1 MVPGNRYRVA
11 ERGPRGQN
19 DSARTAGTEP
29 HGDRR
34 GVLPRAVAALGYRDD
49 VLEVMDAESVRRWVV
64 VTRAALAA
72 RRAEIDALNVYP
84 VPDGDTG
91 TNMYLTLDQALHA
104 TRTEQE
110 RLGEEGQPRLDV
122 EVAAMSRA
130 ALMSARGN
138 SGVILSQL
146 VRGVSDVVAGEHLTV
161 VDAPAVARSIA
172 QGARRARESV
182 VRPQEGTIL
191 TVADATAAAAQQVA
205 REGGSLGELTV
216 AAVTAAR
223 EALARTPEQLQVLAD
238 AGVVDAGG
246 AGYLLF
252 IEALDRVVHDKGPAR
267 HFAVDDFILNT
278 TLERRADWSHDG
290 GDRAPTAEY
299 QGHDARGGHDGP
311 AYEVMYL
318 LREVPEEG
326 VAVLRRDLDTLGD
339 CVVVSSAEDLTHVHV
354 HTDDIGGVLQA
365 GLAHGA
371 PDRVAVTVLETTAAA
386 PQRGVSL
393 VACAAGPG
401 IAEVITQSGAISV
414 PSGPGRRASAGEL
427 VAAVREGGTEEVI
440 LLPNDRDTRMAA
452 DVAAQAAAQEGRT
465 VHVIGST
472 TAVQGLAALAVFDP
486 GQTVTQNVLAMTHT
500 AAATRHGGVTVAVK
514 SGLTSGGACEIGDVL
529 GVVAGDI
536 TIVGSDMDEVAREVL
551 DAITGTG
558 AELVT
563 VLVGEDAPEGLV
575 ERLTARVE
583 SQRVEVEVIDG
594 GQPHYPLLFGVE

>member
-1 MVPGNRYRVA
+1 
-11 ERGPRGQN
+11 
-19 DSARTAGTEP
+19 
-29 HGDRR
+29 
-34 GVLPRAVAALGYRDD
+34 
-49 VLEVMDAESVRRWVV
+49 MDAESVRRWVV

-110 RLGEEGQPRLDV
+110 RLGEEGLPRLDV

-161 VDAPAVARSIA
+161 VDTPAVARSIA

-191 TVADATAAAAQQVA
+191 TVADATAAAAEQVA

-290 GDRAPTAEY
+290 GDRAPAAGY
-299 QGHDARGGHDGP
+299 DHDGHDGP

-318 LREVPEEG
+318 LREVPEDG
-326 VAVLRRDLDTLGD
+326 VVALRRELDGLGD

-354 HTDDIGGVLQA
+354 HTDDIGGALQA

-371 PDRVAVTVLETTAAA
+371 PDRVVVTPLETTAGT
-386 PQRGVSL
+386 PQLGVSL

-401 IAEVITQSGAISV
+401 IAEVITQAGAVAVS
-414 PSGPGRRASAGEL
+414 SGPGHRASAGEL
-427 VAAVREGGTEEVI
+427 LAAVREGGTEEVI

-452 DVAAQAAAQEGRT
+452 DVAARAAAQEGRT

-486 GQTVTQNVLAMTHT
+486 GLTVTQNVLAMTHT

-551 DAITGTG
+551 DTITGTG

>member
-1 MVPGNRYRVA
+1 MPGNRYRVA
-11 ERGPRGQN
+11 ERGPGGQNGRGQ
-19 DSARTAGTEP
+19 
-29 HGDRR
+29 
-34 GVLPRAVAALGYRDD
+34 GVLRPVVAPLGYRDD

-72 RRAEIDALNVYP
+72 RRAEIDALNVFP

-110 RLGEEGQPRLDV
+110 RAGTLGVPQLDV

-146 VRGVSDVVAGEHLTV
+146 VRGVSDVIAGERLTV
-161 VDAPAVARSIA
+161 VDTAAAARSIA

-191 TVADATAAAAQQVA
+191 TVADATAAEAERVA
-205 REGGSLGELTV
+205 REGGGLGDLTR
-216 AAVTAAR
+216 AAVAAAR

-252 IEALDRVVHDKGPAR
+252 IEALDQVVHDQGPAR
-267 HFAVDDFILNT
+267 HFAVDEFILNT
-278 TLERRADWSHDG
+278 TLERRPDWSHEGSGWAATSGADHAH
-290 GDRAPTAEY
+290 DQ
-299 QGHDARGGHDGP
+299 QGGP

-318 LREVPEEG
+318 LHEVPEDG
-326 VAVLRRDLDTLGD
+326 VVRLRCDLDEIGD
-339 CVVVSSAEDLTHVHV
+339 SVVVSSAEDLTHVHV
-354 HTDDIGGVLQA
+354 HTDDIGAALQA
-365 GLAHGA
+365 GLAHGT
-371 PDRVAVTVLETTAAA
+371 PERVAVTALETVGAR
-386 PQRGVSL
+386 PQLGVSL

-401 IAEVITQSGAISV
+401 IAEVMRQAGAIPV
-414 PSGPGRRASAGEL
+414 PSGPGHRASAGEL

-452 DVAAQAAAQEGRT
+452 DAAAQAARQEGQT

-486 GQTVTQNVLAMTHT
+486 GLTTTENVLAMTHA
-500 AAATRHGGVTVAVK
+500 AAATRHGAVTVAVK

-536 TIVGSDMDEVAREVL
+536 TIVGSDLDEVARQVL
-551 DAITGTG
+551 EDITGTG
-558 AELVT
+558 VELVT
-563 VLVGEDAPEGLV
+563 VVVGEDAPDGIV
-575 ERLTARVE
+575 GRLTAWVE
-583 SQRVEVEVIDG
+583 SQRIEVEVIDG
-594 GQPHYPLLFGVE
+594 GQPHYPLLFGAE

>member
-1 MVPGNRYRVA
+1 M
-11 ERGPRGQN
+11 
-19 DSARTAGTEP
+19 
-29 HGDRR
+29 
-34 GVLPRAVAALGYRDD
+34 
-49 VLEVMDAESVRRWVV
+49 LEVMDAESVRRWVV
-64 VTRAALAA
+64 VTRAALAV

-110 RLGEEGQPRLDV
+110 RLGEEGPPRLDV

-146 VRGVSDVVAGEHLTV
+146 VRGVSEVIAGEHLTV
-161 VDAPAVARSIA
+161 IDAPAAARSIA

-191 TVADATAAAAQQVA
+191 TVADATAAEAERVV
-205 REGGSLGELTV
+205 RGGGSLGELTR
-216 AAVTAAR
+216 AAVAAAR

-252 IEALDRVVHDKGPAR
+252 IEALDQVVHDKGPAR
-267 HFAVDDFILNT
+267 HLVVDDFILNT
-278 TLERRADWSHDG
+278 TLERRADWSHERSG
-290 GDRAPTAEY
+290 GEVSAGGFD
-299 QGHDARGGHDGP
+299 GHDGH
-311 AYEVMYL
+311 AHEVMYL
-318 LREVPEEG
+318 LHEVPEEG
-326 VAVLRRDLDTLGD
+326 VARLRRDLDELGD
-339 CVVVSSAEDLTHVHV
+339 CVVVSSAGDLTHVHV
-354 HTDDIGGVLQA
+354 HTDDIGAALQA

-371 PDRVAVTVLETTAAA
+371 PDRVVVTALETMAAR
-386 PQRGVSL
+386 PQLGLSL

-401 IAEVITQSGAISV
+401 IAEVITQVGASAV
-414 PSGPGRRASAGEL
+414 HSGPGHRASAGEL
-427 VAAVREGGTEEVI
+427 VAAVREGGTEEII

-452 DVAAQAAAQEGRT
+452 DAAAQAAAQEGRT

-486 GQTVTQNVLAMTHT
+486 GLTATQNVLAMTHA
-500 AAATRHGGVTVAVK
+500 AAATRHGAVTVAVK

-551 DAITGTG
+551 DTITGTG

-563 VLVGEDAPEGLV
+563 MVVGQQAPDGLV
-575 ERLTARVE
+575 DRLTARME

-594 GQPHYPLLFGVE
+594 GQPHYPLLFGAE

>member
-1 MVPGNRYRVA
+1 M
-11 ERGPRGQN
+11 
-19 DSARTAGTEP
+19 
-29 HGDRR
+29 
-34 GVLPRAVAALGYRDD
+34 
-49 VLEVMDAESVRRWVV
+49 LEVLDAESVRRWVV
-64 VTRAALAA
+64 VTRAALAV

-91 TNMYLTLDQALHA
+91 TNMFLTLDQALHA

-110 RLGEEGQPRLDV
+110 RLGALGTPRLDV

-130 ALMSARGN
+130 ALMAARGN

-146 VRGVSDVVAGEHLTV
+146 VRGVSEVITGDHLTV
-161 VDAPAVARSIA
+161 VDAPAAARAIA

-191 TVADATAAAAQQVA
+191 TVADATAAEAERVV
-205 REGGSLGELTV
+205 RGGGSLGELTR
-216 AAVTAAR
+216 AAVVAAR
-223 EALARTPEQLQVLAD
+223 EALARTPEQLRVLAD

-252 IEALDRVVHDKGPAR
+252 IEALDQVVHDKGPAR
-267 HFAVDDFILNT
+267 RLVVDDFTLNP
-278 TLERRADWSHDG
+278 TLERRADWSQERTGSGVPAAGFDG
-290 GDRAPTAEY
+290 HER
-299 QGHDARGGHDGP
+299 P

-318 LREVPEEG
+318 LHEVPEDG
-326 VAVLRRDLDTLGD
+326 VVHLRSALDELGD
-339 CVVVSSAEDLTHVHV
+339 CVVVSTAEDLTHVHV
-354 HTDDIGGVLQA
+354 HTDDIGSALQA
-365 GLAHGA
+365 GLVHGA
-371 PDRVAVTVLETTAAA
+371 PERVVVTALETMATT
-386 PQRGVSL
+386 PQLGVCL

-401 IAEVITQSGAISV
+401 IAEVITRAGATSV
-414 PSGPGRRASAGEL
+414 ASGPGHRASAGEL
-427 VAAVREGGTEEVI
+427 LAAVREGGTEEVI

-452 DVAAQAAAQEGRT
+452 DAAAQAAAQEGQS

-486 GQTVTQNVLAMTHT
+486 GQTVTQNVLAMTHA
-500 AAATRHGGVTVAVK
+500 AAATRHGAVTVAVK

-536 TIVGSDMDEVAREVL
+536 TIVGSDMDEVASEVL
-551 DAITGTG
+551 DTITSTG
-558 AELVT
+558 VDLVT
-563 VLVGEDAPEGLV
+563 MVVGREVPDGLV

-594 GQPHYPLLFGVE
+594 GQPHYPLLFGAE

>member
-1 MVPGNRYRVA
+1 M
-11 ERGPRGQN
+11 
-19 DSARTAGTEP
+19 
-29 HGDRR
+29 
-34 GVLPRAVAALGYRDD
+34 
-49 VLEVMDAESVRRWVV
+49 LEVMDAESVRRWVV

-72 RRAEIDALNVYP
+72 RRAEIDALNVFP

-110 RLGEEGQPRLDV
+110 RLGEEGSPRLDA

-146 VRGVSDVVAGEHLTV
+146 VRGVSDVIAGEHLTV
-161 VDAPAVARSIA
+161 VDAPAVARAIA

-191 TVADATAAAAQQVA
+191 TVADATAAAAEQAA

-252 IEALDRVVHDKGPAR
+252 IEALDRVVHDKGPAQ
-267 HFAVDDFILNT
+267 HFAVDDFTLNT

-290 GDRAPTAEY
+290 GDRAPAVGY
-299 QGHDARGGHDGP
+299 DRDGHDGP

-326 VAVLRRDLDTLGD
+326 VLVLRRELDGLGD
-339 CVVVSSAEDLTHVHV
+339 SVVVSGAEDLTHVHV

-371 PDRVAVTVLETTAAA
+371 PDRVVVTLLDTTPAT

-401 IAEVITQSGAISV
+401 IAEVITQAGAVSV
-414 PSGPGRRASAGEL
+414 PSGPGHRASAGEL

-486 GQTVTQNVLAMTHT
+486 GLTVTQNVLAMTRT

-551 DAITGTG
+551 DTITGTG

-563 VLVGEDAPEGLV
+563 VVVGEDAPDGLV